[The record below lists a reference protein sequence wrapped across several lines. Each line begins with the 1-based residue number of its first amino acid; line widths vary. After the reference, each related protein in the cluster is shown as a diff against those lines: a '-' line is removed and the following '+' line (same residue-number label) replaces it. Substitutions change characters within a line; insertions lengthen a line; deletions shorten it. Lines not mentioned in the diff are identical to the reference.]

1 MKNFINKIVTVN
13 YQLSARCRKE
23 YYGVSVLNTIKKP
36 LFLPMT
42 LQLRVYV
49 PPHPLIKH
57 WLAVAR
63 DAGTPSVLFR
73 SAMTELGRWL
83 TYEAARDWLPTQET
97 TVQSPLDTCLA
108 TVIDPQIP
116 VAVVPI
122 LRAGLGLLEGAQT
135 LLPLASIYHLG
146 LARDEETLQPHCY
159 LNKLP
164 EKFDPQTR
172 VLITDPMLATG
183 GSIMAAMAELTQR
196 GADPSLTR
204 IVCVVAAA
212 PALQKLSA
220 AYPGLIIYTATI
232 DEKLNNKGY
241 IVPGLGDAGD
251 RIFGT

>member
-1 MKNFINKIVTVN
+1 
-13 YQLSARCRKE
+13 
-23 YYGVSVLNTIKKP
+23 
-36 LFLPMT
+36 MT
-42 LQLRVYV
+42 LQLRIYV

-63 DAGTPSVLFR
+63 DAATPSVLFR

-83 TYEAARDWLPTQET
+83 TYEAAREWLPTQET
-97 TVQSPLDTCLA
+97 TVESPLASCPA
-108 TVIDPQIP
+108 TLIDPEMP
-116 VAVVPI
+116 LAVVPI

-146 LARDEETLQPHCY
+146 LVRNEETLQPECY
-159 LNKLP
+159 LNTLP

-196 GADPSLTR
+196 GVDPALTR
-204 IVCVVAAA
+204 IVCVVAAP
-212 PALQKLSA
+212 PALQQLSA

-232 DEKLNNKGY
+232 DETVNNQGY

>member
-1 MKNFINKIVTVN
+1 MVI
-13 YQLSARCRKE
+13 RKKQ
-23 YYGVSVLNTIKKP
+23 YDVVSVVI
-36 LFLPMT
+36 LFGSLYTVYCYFYVMT

-63 DAGTPSVLFR
+63 DAATPSVLFR

-83 TYEAARDWLPTQET
+83 TYEAARDWLPTQDT
-97 TVQSPLDTCLA
+97 RVQTPLESAPVTL
-108 TVIDPQIP
+108 VDPQVPI
-116 VAVVPI
+116 AVVPI

-146 LARDEETLQPHCY
+146 LVRNEDTLQPHCY

-183 GSIMAAMAELTQR
+183 GSMMAAMLELVER
-196 GADPSLTR
+196 GINPELTR
-204 IVCVVAAA
+204 IVSVVAAP
-212 PALQKLSA
+212 PALQKLST
-220 AYPGLIIYTATI
+220 AYPGLIVYTATI
-232 DEKLNNKGY
+232 DEIVNEKGF

>member
-1 MKNFINKIVTVN
+1 
-13 YQLSARCRKE
+13 
-23 YYGVSVLNTIKKP
+23 
-36 LFLPMT
+36 MT

-63 DAGTPSVLFR
+63 DAATPSVLFR

-83 TYEAARDWLPTQET
+83 TYEAAREWLPTEDT
-97 TVQSPLDTCLA
+97 TVQTPLA
-108 TVIDPQIP
+108 TCAATLIDPRIP

-122 LRAGLGLLEGAQT
+122 LRAGLGLLDGAQT

-146 LARDEETLQPHCY
+146 LMRDEATLEPMCY

-183 GSIMAAMAELTQR
+183 GSIMATMAELVYR
-196 GADPSLTR
+196 GVDPSLTR
-204 IVCVVAAA
+204 IVCVVAAPA
-212 PALQKLSA
+212 ALQKLSE
-220 AYPGLIIYTATI
+220 AYPGLIIYSACI
-232 DEKLNNKGY
+232 DEGLNEQGF

-251 RIFGT
+251 RTFGT

>member
-1 MKNFINKIVTVN
+1 
-13 YQLSARCRKE
+13 
-23 YYGVSVLNTIKKP
+23 
-36 LFLPMT
+36 MT
-42 LQLRVYV
+42 LQLRIYV

-63 DAGTPSVLFR
+63 DAATPSVLFR
-73 SAMTELGRWL
+73 TAITELGRWL
-83 TYEAARDWLPTQET
+83 TYEAAREWLPTQET
-97 TVQSPLDTCLA
+97 TVNSPLASCPA
-108 TVIDPQIP
+108 TLIDPQMPI
-116 VAVVPI
+116 AVVPI

-146 LARDEETLQPHCY
+146 LVRDEQTLQPSCY
-159 LNKLP
+159 LNTLP

-183 GSIMAAMAELTQR
+183 GSIMAAMGELTHR
-196 GADPSLTR
+196 GVDPTLTR
-204 IVCVVAAA
+204 IVCVVAAP
-212 PALQKLSA
+212 PALQQLSA

-232 DEKLNNKGY
+232 DETVNNQGY